1 MDKLNTNTIKTAYRF
16 DSNGYF
22 LGTDSVMEDS
32 EGNLLLP
39 SDDTMLEPELKE
51 GYWSKFDKA
60 SNKWV
65 EEKIPATCQEVIDA
79 GLSVV
84 SNSSE
89 PHDRE
94 LIDLFARLV
103 EAEKDVYQLH
113 MESGT
118 LVQTIEKIP
127 APTDEELAQQI
138 RAKRNSLLSQTDY
151 LMMPDYPISDD
162 KRKLI
167 EEYRHALRDIPEQSG
182 FPRNITWP
190 EKP

>member
-1 MDKLNTNTIKTAYRF
+1 MGELNTNTIKTAYRF

-65 EEKIPATCQEVIDA
+65 EEKIPATCKEVIDA

-103 EAEKDVYQLH
+103 DAEKDVYQLH
-113 MESGT
+113 TESGT

-127 APTDEELAQQI
+127 EPTDEELAQQI

>member
-1 MDKLNTNTIKTAYRF
+1 MDELNTNTIKTAYRF

-60 SNKWV
+60 GNKWV

-103 EAEKDVYQLH
+103 EVEKDVYQLH
-113 MESGT
+113 TESGT

-127 APTDEELAQQI
+127 EPTPEEKERQEQEKQKAELDRQIADIRERLADATLLGDEEWIAELQA
-138 RAKRNSLLSQTDY
+138 AYKE
-151 LMMPDYPISDD
+151 
-162 KRKLI
+162 LI
-167 EEYRHALRDIPEQSG
+167 GA
-182 FPRNITWP
+182 
-190 EKP
+190 